1 MEFLQELIARL
12 PALLAAG
19 DMLPALLLIGAGT
32 SIFLIADNGAQGFSV
47 LNGLFVI
54 LGYLAGTLVT
64 LAGLYLA
71 WQAFAPVA
79 ETLPAVLPASPPSP
93 PS

>member
-1 MEFLQELIARL
+1 MELLQELIARV
-12 PALLAAG
+12 PDLLAAG

-32 SIFLIADNGAQGFSV
+32 SIFLIADNGAQGFRV

-54 LGYLAGTLVT
+54 LGYLAGALIT

-79 ETLPAVLPASPPSP
+79 ATLPPALPAS
-93 PS
+93 